1 MTLNSVKAT
10 NITSLRANLK
20 EKLEEIVTDK
30 STLIVTRNNDRNVVI
45 ISEDKFNEMLKHINN
60 LEYELKL
67 CRSFEQANKGEVL
80 DISME
85 ELNDND
91 GQ

>member
-10 NITSLRANLK
+10 NITNLRANLK
-20 EKLEEIVTDK
+20 EKLEEVVTEK